1 MQVAVV
7 GLGKM
12 GGALARHLLARDV
25 RVTVWNRS
33 RPAVEALVAQG
44 ARDAGDLSA
53 VWAGSSAVCTF
64 LSDDAAATSVLLG
77 GAGLLASGPKGGL
90 LLEHSTI
97 SPDASARIAEEALQ
111 RGVRYLRCPV
121 SGNPEVLAAGKLGVI
136 VSGDAAD
143 VELARPVLEQIGE
156 SVSYV
161 GEGERARVVKL
172 AVNALLAGTAELLAE
187 LVVLSEA
194 WDIERSV
201 LLGVLE
207 RSALGSP
214 FIGYKRHAVVT
225 RDYAATFTLSML
237 LKDLR
242 LVRSAAESSGVVMP
256 VTGLVERL
264 ASDGCDDGLGELD
277 LMALLP
283 HVQAMAGRPPDVAV
297 GAREQEP

>member
-1 MQVAVV
+1 LNSGARLDGGVSLNGGVRSDSGVRLDGGVQGPAFTGKLRAEKGGVVQVAVV

-12 GGALARHLLARDV
+12 GGDLARHLLARDV

-33 RPAVEALVAQG
+33 RPAVEALVAEG
-44 ARDAGDLSA
+44 ARGVADLSA

-64 LSDDAAATSVLLG
+64 LSDDAAVASVLLG
-77 GAGLLASGPKGGL
+77 GAGLLASAPEGGL

-97 SPDASARIAEEALQ
+97 SPDASARIAQVTLQ

-136 VSGDAAD
+136 VSGEAAD

-207 RSALGSP
+207 RSAVGSP
-214 FIGYKRHAVVT
+214 
-225 RDYAATFTLSML
+225 LQPS
-237 LKDLR
+237 
-242 LVRSAAESSGVVMP
+242 
-256 VTGLVERL
+256 
-264 ASDGCDDGLGELD
+264 
-277 LMALLP
+277 
-283 HVQAMAGRPPDVAV
+283 
-297 GAREQEP
+297 EQ